1 MSHEGQGDPNERF
14 GSDNDVKRL
23 KSTLPFVGLSL
34 YKNDCHQDLSKVQM
48 ESLIM
53 EFATD
58 RVHETAD
65 CAVLIVMAHGDNE
78 SLRCDDGE
86 HLNINRII
94 EMFSNDIAK
103 HLIKKPVILMFVTC
117 RYIF

>member
-1 MSHEGQGDPNERF
+1 
-14 GSDNDVKRL
+14 
-23 KSTLPFVGLSL
+23 VGLSL

-65 CAVLIVMAHGDNE
+65 CAVLIVMAHGNNE
-78 SLRCDDGE
+78 TLTCNDGQDY
-86 HLNINRII
+86 NINKII
-94 EMFSNDIAK
+94 EMFSNDSAK
-103 HLIKKPVILMFVTC
+103 HLIEKPVILMFVAC